1 MKTKLRREYQ
11 KVTNIQNDI
20 LQKFTSNLINQY
32 GEIHIEDLNVQGMMM
47 SKRMGKNLHR
57 SMFGRL
63 SEILTYKCAWYNRK
77 LVLVDRFYPSTQ
89 LCSECGFRKTNETY
103 GGKQTLY
110 GDSIHHD
117 HQTYYC
123 YNCGAVLD
131 RDENAVRNV
140 INYGLA

>member
-1 MKTKLRREYQ
+1 
-11 KVTNIQNDI
+11 
-20 LQKFTSNLINQY
+20 
-32 GEIHIEDLNVQGMMM
+32 MMM

-131 RDENAVRNV
+131 RDENAVRNI